1 MKGSCFYSE
10 GGLHNEYQLV
20 RRGGKGKKE
29 SKGDEKKEEE
39 KKEEEKKEEEKK
51 EEEEKEEEKKEEEK
65 KEEEEKEEE
74 GVEGEEVRLDY
85 KGEEQAYVDEKF
97 VALPVKK
104 GGFCNVVLLLRGCDL
119 QLIR

>member
-29 SKGDEKKEEE
+29 SKGDEKKED
-39 KKEEEKKEEEKK
+39 
-51 EEEEKEEEKKEEEK
+51 EKKEEEK

-119 QLIR
+119 